1 MKGTPD
7 PIWDALVA
15 AFGYTPITRS
25 ERGKWNRAAKDLR
38 DAAID
43 PADIAKRVAEYRRR
57 WPGINCNPLALAAH
71 WGELAPRQ
79 AGDLVREVEAFAW
92 ARRQWALA
100 DVLEDAQRFTR
111 GADAVAPSF
120 VDAIV
125 MRVLAPKR
133 PASGHGGIIHP
144 ISPESGG

>member
-38 DAAID
+38 DANVD
-43 PADIAKRVAEYRRR
+43 PADIPKRVAEYRRR

-71 WGELAPRQ
+71 WGELGPRTQ
-79 AGDLVREVEAFAW
+79 RDIEREVSQFAW

-100 DVLEDAQRFTR
+100 DVIEDAQRFSR
-111 GADAVAPSF
+111 GP
-120 VDAIV
+120 DAINPRFV
-125 MRVLAPKR
+125 EAIVRRVLAPER
-133 PASGHGGIIHP
+133 ASGHGGIIHP